1 MTKAERKEFDDLIC
15 GTACFEK
22 PCYIKRTDAHN
33 LVYSDG
39 LYHCSMHSYCARVT
53 PVRGK
58 ICKWVGRYDGKN
70 DAFKMNLINHKI
82 KALKNDLKASPMK
95 LITENG
101 KTWVEINGMK
111 VSPSRFSQQWWKFKF
126 EREER

>member
-1 MTKAERKEFDDLIC
+1 MTKEERKEFDDLIC
-15 GTACFEK
+15 GTACFTK
-22 PCYIKRTDAHN
+22 PCYIKRTDAHH
-33 LVYSDG
+33 LVYDG
-39 LYHCSMHSYCARVT
+39 IYHCAFHSYCARVT

-58 ICKWVGRYDGKN
+58 IAKWVGRYDGKN
-70 DAFKMNLINHKI
+70 DVFKMALINRKL
-82 KALKNDLKASPMK
+82 KALKNELSASPMK
-95 LITENG
+95 LITEKG